1 MTRDDSLAFDAT
13 DPLAHKRAA
22 FALPAD
28 AIYLDGNS
36 LGPLTHVAQ
45 ARLHEVVAR
54 QWGTDLIQSWNR
66 HHWID
71 LPQLTGE
78 KIALLIGA
86 APGQTICCDS
96 TSVNLFKLLAAAL
109 HLQPER
115 RIVLTERANFPA
127 DLYIAEGIARDNRQA
142 VCEIRAVAAEEIADA
157 LSTEVA
163 VLLLTHVNFKTA
175 AMHDMQAL
183 TRAAHEKG
191 VLVVWDLAHSVGAM
205 PLALD
210 EWQVDFA
217 VGCGYK
223 YLNGGPGAPAFLY
236 VAARHQAV
244 IRQPLTG
251 WMGHANPFAFAPDY
265 EAAPGVKQMLCGTPP
280 ILAMSALDAALEVFT
295 DVDLLQ
301 VRAKSL
307 ALSRLFLAL
316 VAASPDLAALRP
328 ASPTEDAAR
337 GSHLAFAHAE
347 AYGIC
352 QALIA
357 AGVIVDFRAPDILRI
372 GITPLTLRY
381 VDIWD
386 AVQILRE
393 ILRERRYQAPEYA
406 HRARVT

>member
-1 MTRDDSLAFDAT
+1 
-13 DPLAHKRAA
+13 
-22 FALPAD
+22 
-28 AIYLDGNS
+28 
-36 LGPLTHVAQ
+36 
-45 ARLHEVVAR
+45 
-54 QWGTDLIQSWNR
+54 
-66 HHWID
+66 
-71 LPQLTGE
+71 
-78 KIALLIGA
+78 
-86 APGQTICCDS
+86 
-96 TSVNLFKLLAAAL
+96 
-109 HLQPER
+109 
-115 RIVLTERANFPA
+115 
-127 DLYIAEGIARDNRQA
+127 
-142 VCEIRAVAAEEIADA
+142 
-157 LSTEVA
+157 
-163 VLLLTHVNFKTA
+163 
-175 AMHDMQAL
+175 
-183 TRAAHEKG
+183 
-191 VLVVWDLAHSVGAM
+191 
-205 PLALD
+205 
-210 EWQVDFA
+210 
-217 VGCGYK
+217 
-223 YLNGGPGAPAFLY
+223 
-236 VAARHQAV
+236 
-244 IRQPLTG
+244 
-251 WMGHANPFAFAPDY
+251 
-265 EAAPGVKQMLCGTPP
+265 MLCGTPP

-393 ILRERRYQAPEYA
+393 IQRERRYQAPEYA